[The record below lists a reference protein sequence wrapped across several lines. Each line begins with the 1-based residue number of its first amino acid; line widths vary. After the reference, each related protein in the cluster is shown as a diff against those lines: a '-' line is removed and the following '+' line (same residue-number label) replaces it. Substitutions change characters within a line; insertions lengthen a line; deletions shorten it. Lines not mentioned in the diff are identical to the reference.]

1 MRLKYPHIAIG
12 ALAALAPVLQFEDLV
27 PAETYYDIVSN
38 DFKCETMSCFNTIK
52 DSWDAIT
59 YEGQKN
65 DGLQLLSKMFRLC
78 RWFIDSDSI
87 KDEFREPE
95 KAEDL
100 SDWLE
105 SAYNFLA
112 MTDYPYPTD
121 FVMPLPGNP
130 INEVSEDWVYHF
142 KTCLE
147 ALTKWIYVV
156 LFLFLTFLW
165 SILISLFLSFDDC
178 FCCCQVCIKIDSC
191 SDRTSIL
198 ERIFEGI
205 SVYYNYTG
213 AVDCFDLDDDPHG
226 TDGWIWQFLLR
237 NTVIARTQACF
248 VHMIIITLLTKSGA
262 RRNSVSNQGQH
273 GSLQN
278 LGFKSAL
285 KLFGSKIIFSNGL
298 LDPCSGGSVL
308 EDVSETIVALT
319 ENAFWLNYA
328 IGHSNTAF
336 YTSSFLESATHPH
349 FLKVLHILISVDK
362 NCIATLC
369 MLEDENHRTCLVTHW
384 AM

>member
-130 INEVSEDWVYHF
+130 INEV
-142 KTCLE
+142 
-147 ALTKWIYVV
+147 
-156 LFLFLTFLW
+156 
-165 SILISLFLSFDDC
+165 
-178 FCCCQVCIKIDSC
+178 CIKIDSC

-226 TDGWIWQFLLR
+226 TDGWIWQGNIMLVASLSALIDVSERVNVFGPCLVRTGYQEPLLD
-237 NTVIARTQACF
+237 AY
-248 VHMIIITLLTKSGA
+248 ITA
-262 RRNSVSNQGQH
+262 H
-273 GSLQN
+273 DD
-278 LGFKSAL
+278 FKSAL

-319 ENAFWLNYA
+319 ENGAHHLDLRAATAEDPDWLLQQRATEIKLIEGWLNNYYQA
-328 IGHSNTAF
+328 KKGNFWRIKVMIFG
-336 YTSSFLESATHPH
+336 YFLVYMPLS
-349 FLKVLHILISVDK
+349 L
-362 NCIATLC
+362 
-369 MLEDENHRTCLVTHW
+369 
-384 AM
+384 